1 MVSKAVIPV
10 AGFGTRML
18 PASKSIPKE
27 MLPVVDRPAIQY
39 VVDEAIRAGLTE
51 IILVTHGSK
60 GAIEHYFDGCPELEA
75 HLNAKGQTTLLREV
89 REPLPEGVQVV
100 SVRQG
105 ARLGLG
111 HAVYAAHQVVGDEPF
126 VVMLPDVLVDAG
138 AGGEDLSIMIGHFRA
153 SGHAQVMVE
162 AVPWAR
168 VEHYGIVELGAAA
181 APGGNGA
188 PREATL
194 ARGGTAAIRA
204 MVEKPRPVDA
214 PSNLAVVGRYV
225 LPARMMSLLART
237 PPGAGEEIQLT
248 DAIATLMEHDIVEAY
263 AMHGETFD
271 CGSKAGYLEAI
282 LHYALKHPEL
292 ADAARSLLDR
302 YRT

>member
-39 VVDEAIRAGLTE
+39 VVEEAIRAGLTE
-51 IILVTHGSK
+51 IILVTHGTK

-75 HLNAKGQTTLLREV
+75 HLSAKGETALLREV

-105 ARLGLG
+105 PRLGLG
-111 HAVYAAHQVVGDEPF
+111 HAVYAAHQVVGNEPF

-138 AGGEDLSIMIGHFRA
+138 AGDEDLSIMIGHFRA

-162 AVPWAR
+162 AVPEAR
-168 VEHYGIVELGAAA
+168 VERYGIVKLG
-181 APGGNGA
+181 GA
-188 PREATL
+188 SDTDSEPTP
-194 ARGGTAAIRA
+194 ARGETAVIRA

-225 LPARMMSLLART
+225 LPARMMGLLART
-237 PPGAGEEIQLT
+237 PPGAGGEIQLT
-248 DAIATLMEHDIVEAY
+248 DAIATLMEHDTVEAY
-263 AMHGETFD
+263 VMHGETFD

-282 LHYALKHPEL
+282 LHYALKRPEL
-292 ADAARSLLDR
+292 ADATRALLDR
-302 YRT
+302 HRG